1 MHRYVM
7 TGSVK
12 TRLERSYE
20 RTLRCRGCGEEI
32 AVGNPVVRSSS
43 KIRPPPLYHERCYEA
58 MLH

>member
-7 TGSVK
+7 TGLVK

-32 AVGNPVVRSSS
+32 MVGHSVVRTSSTVQ
-43 KIRPPPLYHERCYEA
+43 PPPLYHERCYEA
-58 MLH
+58 TLH